1 MRVDGYMKTKRNIER
16 ELERVKL
23 RREEFSPPRFIVCIV
38 SKLDWYKPVA
48 QWSRQVS

>member
-1 MRVDGYMKTKRNIER
+1 MRVDGYMKTERNTER

-23 RREEFSPPRFIVCIV
+23 RREEFSPPPCFVVCIV

-48 QWSRQVS
+48 Q